1 MLLFSDK
8 WKTFIDPSV
17 VQPYEEKNAHELQ
30 VGDILVFPTYP
41 YAVLTRKCIAYARIM
56 RIIPEEGDRTLAV
69 YTDLWYGSG
78 MMHETPTFLLYPEK
92 EKLEKVLIKSEA
104 LLAHEARSAELTEKA
119 KMSVAAHVELLIH
132 EEHYKEGDKVVV
144 TAPSSESYEVLRV
157 DYYNH
162 IDKSLTSRPDWFHSN
177 LLNVMQILR
186 AAGWW
191 HECRHFRQQDPFRE
205 GELWMTVFSAQQEEG
220 EEVSSHA

>member
-1 MLLFSDK
+1 MFSDK

-17 VQPYEEKNAHELQ
+17 VQPYEEKNARELQ
-30 VGDILVFPTYP
+30 VGDILVFPEYP
-41 YAVLTRKCIAYARIM
+41 SAVLTRKCIAYARIM
-56 RIIPEEGDRTLAV
+56 RITPQGERTLAV

-119 KMSVAAHVELLIH
+119 KISVAAHVELLIH
-132 EEHYKEGDKVVV
+132 EGHYREGDKVVV

-162 IDKSLTSRPDWFHSN
+162 IDKSLTPRPDWFHSN
-177 LLNVMQILR
+177 ILNVQQILR

-191 HECRHFRQQDPFRE
+191 HESRHFRQQDPFR
-205 GELWMTVFSAQQEEG
+205 GELWMTVFSLISQPAEETR
-220 EEVSSHA
+220 ENPA